1 MALLHDMSK
10 ECVQSE
16 LDLFLVPLTQTSI
29 EKSSYV
35 ETQPLTA
42 IADSAP
48 LDFFSISIWI

>member
-10 ECVQSE
+10 ECVKSE

-35 ETQPLTA
+35 EIQPLTA

-48 LDFFSISIWI
+48 HI